1 MNGPPLLKVV
11 VQKNGRKLKFTRY
24 PGFNY
29 HKVVVKVSLSLS
41 FFSTGVFAEM
51 TAYLSEF
58 SDLSLDQY
66 TETFHNH
73 FTCHYCKR

>member
-29 HKVVVKVSLSLS
+29 RKVVVKVSLSLS

-51 TAYLSEF
+51 TAYISKF
-58 SDLSLDQY
+58 SDLSLDQDAV
-66 TETFHNH
+66 
-73 FTCHYCKR
+73 

>member
-1 MNGPPLLKVV
+1 MDGPPQGGPKKTEGSSNLLLVI
-11 VQKNGRKLKFTRY
+11 Q
-24 PGFNY
+24 GFNY

-51 TAYLSEF
+51 TANVSEF

-66 TETFHNH
+66 
-73 FTCHYCKR
+73 